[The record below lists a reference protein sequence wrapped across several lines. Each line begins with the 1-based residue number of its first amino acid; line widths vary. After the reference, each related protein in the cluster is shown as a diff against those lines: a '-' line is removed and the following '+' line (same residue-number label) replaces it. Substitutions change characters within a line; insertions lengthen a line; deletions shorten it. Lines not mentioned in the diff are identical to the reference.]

1 MEQHFTNEGISGAQ
15 WTRKYK
21 ALRVIEITSGMP
33 YEFENDKTL
42 ECMQKYGWE
51 NVRGGSWCHPNMQ
64 ESPLVQKELSI
75 RKTDLELY
83 KEYYSLEAIKAR
95 HIQRMLEESKDVF
108 NL

>member
-1 MEQHFTNEGISGAQ
+1 
-15 WTRKYK
+15 
-21 ALRVIEITSGMP
+21 MP